1 MHEILALFVK
11 CGYELGHGQMGH
23 VEHCSL
29 AEREADYFADCIL
42 SKLSDVRPVKPEYAA
57 GVLVRFKNIVAVAA
71 VLSKARQTP
80 ARFHRKRLFG
90 FSFQA
95 LPAG

>member
-1 MHEILALFVK
+1 MHEISVLFVK
-11 CGYELGHGQMGH
+11 CGYELPPGQMGH

-42 SKLSDVRPVKPEYAA
+42 SKLPDVCLVKPEYAA
-57 GVLVRFKNIVAVAA
+57 GALGRFKNIGAVAV
-71 VLSKARQTP
+71 VLSKARRTP
-80 ARFHRKRLFG
+80 ARFHRKRLSG
-90 FSFQA
+90 FSSQA

>member
-1 MHEILALFVK
+1 MHEISALFVK
-11 CGYELGHGQMGH
+11 CSYELPPGQMGH

-57 GVLVRFKNIVAVAA
+57 GALVRFKNIGAVAA
-71 VLSKARQTP
+71 VLSKARRTP

-90 FSFQA
+90 FSSQA